1 MMDFFATC
9 PKGLEYLLRDELVG
23 QGADDVHE
31 ALAGVHFRG
40 DLEAGYRACLESR
53 LASRVLLPLHT
64 FAAGD
69 QDALYRGV
77 RDIDWSAHLGAEGS
91 LAVDAVIA
99 RSAIQHSRYAA
110 QVVKDAMVD
119 QFRTEV
125 GERPSVA
132 LQRPDIRL
140 HLLLRR
146 DKAQL
151 SLDLSGEPLH
161 RRGCRVAQGGAPL
174 KENLAAAMLLRA
186 GWMEQ
191 YRQGGVLLDPM
202 CGAATLLIEGAWM
215 AADVAPGLQR
225 DYFGFLAWRGHDVAL
240 WARLHERASQRAKI
254 GLQQLRTVFYGRDND
269 AQALA
274 AARRNAVAAG
284 VAGFVHLQRG
294 DVAHLQRPDGASTGL
309 LLSNPPYGERLGN
322 IEQARVLYRILGER
336 LRDAFSGWRASVLV
350 ADPQAA
356 HDLGLRVDRRHQL
369 YNGAIECSL
378 LHFDIHPRSAQPTSK
393 PLSEGAQMVANRLR
407 KNLAKLRKWLQC
419 ENIHCFRV
427 YDADLPEYSAA
438 IDVYAGRVLDDQGI
452 ASGEVQRWLHIQE
465 YQAPATVDPLKARQR
480 FGDLLHAAGEALEVP
495 RERVAVKTRVRGR
508 IGDRYNSK
516 HHPGGLIEVEEAG
529 LYFRV
534 NLFEFLDTGLFLDH
548 RLIRTQLRELAP
560 ERKMLNLFAYTATAS
575 AYAAIGGAR
584 ATLSVDLSATYLQW
598 ASWNLAR
605 NGFTGSR
612 HRLEQAD
619 VPRWLLRQA
628 GHFGLIYVDPPT
640 FSNSKRTGDFNIQR
654 DHVDLLKRCGDLLES
669 DGVLVFSNHF
679 RRFKLDRTALE
690 AVFSIED
697 GTKTSIPSDFARRS
711 GIHGCWLLRPR

>member
-1 MMDFFATC
+1 MDFFATC
-9 PKGLEYLLRDELVG
+9 PKGLEYLLRDELLS

-31 ALAGVHFRG
+31 ALAGVRFCG
-40 DLEAGYRACLESR
+40 ELEAGYRACLESR
-53 LASRVLLPLHT
+53 LASRVLLPLRT
-64 FAAGD
+64 FAAAD

-77 RDIDWSAHLGAEGS
+77 RDIDWSEHLGVEGS
-91 LAVDAVIA
+91 LAVDAVIS

-110 QVVKDAMVD
+110 QVVKDAIVD
-119 QFRTEV
+119 QFRAEA
-125 GERPSVA
+125 GERPSVE

-146 DKAQL
+146 DQAHL

-186 GWMEQ
+186 GWREHYQ
-191 YRQGGVLLDPM
+191 QGGVLLDPM

-215 AADVAPGLQR
+215 AAAVAPGLQR
-225 DYFGFLAWRGHDVAL
+225 DYFGFLAWRGHDAAL
-240 WARLHERASQRAKI
+240 WAQLHEHATQRAKI

-274 AARRNAVAAG
+274 AARRNVIAAG

-294 DVAHLQRPDGASTGL
+294 DVAHLQPPDGVNSGL

-322 IEQARVLYRILGER
+322 VEQARVLYRILGER
-336 LRDAFSGWRASVLV
+336 LRNAFSGWRASVLV

-378 LHFDIHPRSAQPTSK
+378 LHFDIHPRSARPTLK

-407 KNLAKLRKWLQC
+407 KNLAKLRKWLQR
-419 ENIHCFRV
+419 EDIHCFRV

-438 IDVYAGRVLDDQGI
+438 IDVYAGRVLDEQGV

-465 YQAPATVDPLKARQR
+465 YQAPATIDAAKAGQR
-480 FGDLLHAAGEALEVP
+480 LRDLVRAAGETLQVP

-508 IGDRYNSK
+508 IGDRYRAES
-516 HHPGGLIEVEEAG
+516 HPGGLIEVVEAG

-548 RLIRTQLRELAP
+548 RLVRAQLRELAQG
-560 ERKMLNLFAYTATAS
+560 RRMLNLFAYTGTAS
-575 AYAAIGGAR
+575 TYAAAGGAE
-584 ATLSVDLSATYLQW
+584 ATVSVDLSATYLQW

-605 NGFTGSR
+605 NGFSGSR

-619 VPRWLLRQA
+619 ARRWLSRHA
-628 GHFGLIYVDPPT
+628 GRFGLIYVDPPT
-640 FSNSKRTGDFNIQR
+640 FSNSKRAEDFNIQH
-654 DHVDLLKRCGDLLES
+654 DHVDLLKRCGDLLEPG
-669 DGVLVFSNHF
+669 GVVVFSNHF
-679 RRFKLDRTALE
+679 KRFRLDNTALE
-690 AVFSIED
+690 AFFEIED
-697 GTKTSIPSDFARRS
+697 GTAASIPCDFARRS
-711 GIHGCWLLRPR
+711 RIHGCWLLRPR